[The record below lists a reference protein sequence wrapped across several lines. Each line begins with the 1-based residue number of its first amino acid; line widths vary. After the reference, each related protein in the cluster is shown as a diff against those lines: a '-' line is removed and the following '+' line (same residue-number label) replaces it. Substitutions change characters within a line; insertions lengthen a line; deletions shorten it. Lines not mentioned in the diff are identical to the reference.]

1 MASSRAAQRYA
12 KALLDL
18 AQENNNQEAINKEI
32 RDIHA
37 TLMNSQELRNVL
49 KSPVVK
55 PTLKVNSLNAIFKDA
70 SVIIKNLFKVL
81 ATNSRISDLAVV
93 TKKFMELYDERNNIK
108 VATVTTAETL
118 TPEMETKILSKVTSL
133 TGSKVTLKS
142 KIDKEILG
150 GFILRIG
157 DQQYDASVRGKLN
170 ALKTRFK
177 NKAHV

>member
-18 AQENNNQEAINKEI
+18 AEEKNTQDAINKEI
-32 RDIHA
+32 RDIHS
-37 TLMNSQELRNVL
+37 TLMNSQELRNVI
-49 KSPVVK
+49 KSPVVN
-55 PTLKVNSLNAIFKDA
+55 PSSKVNALNAIFKDA
-70 SVIIKNLFKVL
+70 SVTIKNLFRVL
-81 ATNSRISDLAVV
+81 ATNNRISELAVV
-93 TKKFMELYDERNNIK
+93 TKKFTELYDERNNIK
-108 VATVTTAETL
+108 VATVTTAETI
-118 TPEMETKILSKVTSL
+118 TPEMETKILSKVKSL
-133 TGSKVTLKS
+133 TGSQVTLKS

-177 NKAHV
+177 NNAHV

>member
-18 AQENNNQEAINKEI
+18 AEEQKNQQTVNQEI
-32 RDIHA
+32 RDIRQ
-37 TLMNSQELRNVL
+37 TLLNSQELRNVL

-55 PTLKVNSLNAIFKDA
+55 PDSKVASLQAIFKDV
-70 SVIIKNLFKVL
+70 SLTVKNLFQVL
-81 ATNSRISDLAVV
+81 ANNNRIADLNLV
-93 TKKFMELYDERNNIK
+93 TTKFIELYDERNNIK
-108 VATVTTAETL
+108 VAIVTTVEPL
-118 TPEMETKILSKVTSL
+118 TPEMEAKILSKVKSL
-133 TGSKVTLKS
+133 TDSKVTLKN

-150 GFILRIG
+150 GFVLRVG
-157 DQQYDASVRGKLN
+157 DQQYDASIKGKLN

>member
-18 AQENNNQEAINKEI
+18 ATEQNSQESINKEV
-32 RDIHA
+32 RDIHQ
-37 TLMNSQELRNVL
+37 TLANSQELRNVL

-55 PTLKVNSLNAIFKDA
+55 PASKVASLKAIFKTA
-70 SVIIKNLFKVL
+70 PVSVQNLFKVL
-81 ATNSRISDLAVV
+81 ANNNRIADLNLV
-93 TKKFMELYDERNNIK
+93 TKKFIELYDERNNVK

-118 TPEMETKILSKVTSL
+118 TPEMEAKILSKVKAL
-133 TGSKVTLKS
+133 TGSEVTLKN
-142 KIDKEILG
+142 KIDQEILG

-157 DQQYDASVRGKLN
+157 DQQYDASIQGKLN
-170 ALKTRFK
+170 DLKARFK

>member
-18 AQENNNQEAINKEI
+18 AQENKNQEAVNKEV
-32 RDIHA
+32 RDIYK
-37 TLMNSQELRNVL
+37 TLINSQELRNVL

-55 PTLKVNSLNAIFKDA
+55 PKLKVNALNAIFKDA
-70 SVIIKNLFKVL
+70 SVTLKNLFKVL
-81 ATNSRISDLAVV
+81 AANSRIADLHLVAH
-93 TKKFMELYDERNNIK
+93 KFIELYDERNNVK
-108 VATVTTAETL
+108 VARVTTAETL
-118 TPEMETKILSKVTSL
+118 TPEMEAKILTKVKAL
-133 TGSKVTLKS
+133 TGSEVTLKS
-142 KIDKEILG
+142 KIDKAILG

-157 DQQYDASVRGKLN
+157 DQQYDASIQGKLN